1 MNTILRLMRFSGL
14 TASVVFWIFTLI
26 SISFNSW
33 FDFYRDAFSDLGGS
47 RAFYPWIY
55 NTGLVISSIFIEA
68 FSIHMIIVSRDKL
81 GVVAGSYMSVAGIFL
96 SLIAVFPAGT
106 RPHVFVSTWFFIQ
119 AFIGALL
126 YGLARVRED
135 KIFSTTIFI
144 IFILAVVGALIKWP
158 SAATLE
164 AYEIILLTIFSILYI
179 LRVR

>member
-1 MNTILRLMRFSGL
+1 
-14 TASVVFWIFTLI
+14 
-26 SISFNSW
+26 
-33 FDFYRDAFSDLGGS
+33 
-47 RAFYPWIY
+47 
-55 NTGLVISSIFIEA
+55 
-68 FSIHMIIVSRDKL
+68 MIIVSRDKL

>member
-1 MNTILRLMRFSGL
+1 M
-14 TASVVFWIFTLI
+14 
-26 SISFNSW
+26 
-33 FDFYRDAFSDLGGS
+33 
-47 RAFYPWIY
+47 
-55 NTGLVISSIFIEA
+55 FIEA
-68 FSIHMIIVSRDKL
+68 LSIHMIIVSRDKL